1 VDIILYFLAKWPSSQ
16 SVIPQKMKS
25 SMLKVAL
32 PGKSTYINSTIKN
45 NKGIRDSV
53 TQLAK
58 FIGEAMETKKKI
70 VATQNLNFFIIFMV
84 EEIAFVV
91 MAAGI
96 GSRYKG
102 TKQLETFGK
111 SKLTIAEY
119 NMQHAID
126 AGFRRFYFV
135 IDDKFA
141 EIFHRRLKDFLPPNC
156 KFELIY
162 QKKEES
168 LAKFC
173 NRQKPWG
180 TGHAIM
186 CCGRAVRCNFCVT
199 NADDL
204 YGHDAI
210 SRMAEF
216 LRSVEKKS
224 RTFANVAYALSET
237 LSGNGAVS
245 RGVISI
251 DGDSYLTS
259 IEEVHGLAMGTYGG
273 AISKDSLVSM
283 NLWGFTP
290 EIFKLLEEGW
300 RGFKQ
305 NVSDIANDEFGI
317 SNFIDSAVRG
327 GRCRVKILHT
337 SSRWHG
343 ITYQTDRALVEKILS
358 E

>member
-1 VDIILYFLAKWPSSQ
+1 
-16 SVIPQKMKS
+16 
-25 SMLKVAL
+25 
-32 PGKSTYINSTIKN
+32 
-45 NKGIRDSV
+45 
-53 TQLAK
+53 
-58 FIGEAMETKKKI
+58 METKKKI
-70 VATQNLNFFIIFMV
+70 VATQNLNFSIIPMV

-96 GSRYKG
+96 GSRYDG
-102 TKQLETFGK
+102 IKQLETFGK

-119 NMQHAID
+119 NMQYAID
-126 AGFRRFYFV
+126 AGFRQFYFV

-173 NRQKPWG
+173 NRKKPWG
-180 TGHAIM
+180 TAHAIM
-186 CCGRAVRCNFCVT
+186 CCGQAVRCNFCVT

-210 SRMAEF
+210 FRMAEF
-216 LRSVEKKS
+216 LRSTGKKS
-224 RTFANVAYALSET
+224 KTFANVAYALSDT
-237 LSGNGAVS
+237 LSGNGTVS
-245 RGVISI
+245 RGVLSI
-251 DGDSYLTS
+251 DGDSYLVS
-259 IEEVHGLAMGTYGG
+259 INEVHGLSMNANDG
-273 AISKDSLVSM
+273 AVSSKDSLVSM

-290 EIFKLLEEGW
+290 EVFKLLEEGW

-305 NVSDIANDEFGI
+305 NISDIASDEFGI
-317 SNFIDSAVRG
+317 SNFIDSTVKG
-327 GRCRVKILHT
+327 GQCRVKILNT
-337 SSRWHG
+337 SSKWHG
-343 ITYQTDRALVEKILS
+343 ITYKTDRAPVEKMLS

>member
-1 VDIILYFLAKWPSSQ
+1 
-16 SVIPQKMKS
+16 
-25 SMLKVAL
+25 MLKLAL

-45 NKGIRDSV
+45 NKGIRSSV

-58 FIGEAMETKKKI
+58 FIGEVMETKKKI
-70 VATQNLNFFIIFMV
+70 VATQNLNFFIISMV

-91 MAAGI
+91 MAAGV
-96 GSRYKG
+96 GSRYNG

-111 SKLTIAEY
+111 SKLTMAEY
-119 NMQHAID
+119 NMQYAID
-126 AGFRRFYFV
+126 AGFRQFYFV

-141 EIFHRRLKDFLPPNC
+141 DIFHRRLKDFLPPNC

-186 CCGRAVRCNFCVT
+186 CCSRAVRCNFCVT

-210 SRMAEF
+210 SRIAKF

-224 RTFANVAYALSET
+224 QTFANVAYALSET
-237 LSGNGAVS
+237 LSGNGTVS

-259 IEEVHGLAMGTYGG
+259 IDEVRSLAMDADNGV
-273 AISKDSLVSM
+273 IPSKDSLVSM

-290 EIFKLLEEGW
+290 EVFKLLEEGW
-300 RGFKQ
+300 HRFKQ

-327 GRCRVKILHT
+327 GQCRVKILNT
-337 SSRWHG
+337 SSKWHG

>member
-1 VDIILYFLAKWPSSQ
+1 
-16 SVIPQKMKS
+16 
-25 SMLKVAL
+25 MLKLAL

-45 NKGIRDSV
+45 SKGIRSSV
-53 TQLAK
+53 TQLAE
-58 FIGEAMETKKKI
+58 FIGRVMETKKKI
-70 VATQNLNFFIIFMV
+70 VATQNLNFFIISMV

-96 GSRYKG
+96 GSRYNG
-102 TKQLETFGK
+102 TKQLEVFGK
-111 SKLTIAEY
+111 RKLTIAEY
-119 NMQHAID
+119 NIQHAID

-168 LAKFC
+168 LTKFC

-180 TGHAIM
+180 TAHAIM

-210 SRMAEF
+210 SSIAEF
-216 LRSVEKKS
+216 LRANGKKS
-224 RTFANVAYALSET
+224 QTFANVAYALSKT
-237 LSGNGAVS
+237 LSGNGTVS
-245 RGVISI
+245 RGVLSI
-251 DGDSYLTS
+251 DGDYYLTS
-259 IEEVHGLAMGTYGG
+259 IDEVHGLVMDIHAG
-273 AISKDSLVSM
+273 AIPPKDSLVSM

-290 EIFKLLEEGW
+290 EVFKLLEEGW
-300 RGFKQ
+300 HRFKQ
-305 NVSDIANDEFGI
+305 NGPNIANDEFGI
-317 SNFIDSAVRG
+317 SNFIDSAVKG
-327 GRCRVKILHT
+327 GQCRVKIINT
-337 SSRWHG
+337 SSQWHG
-343 ITYQTDRALVEKILS
+343 ITYQADRALVEKVLG

>member
-1 VDIILYFLAKWPSSQ
+1 
-16 SVIPQKMKS
+16 
-25 SMLKVAL
+25 
-32 PGKSTYINSTIKN
+32 
-45 NKGIRDSV
+45 
-53 TQLAK
+53 
-58 FIGEAMETKKKI
+58 
-70 VATQNLNFFIIFMV
+70 
-84 EEIAFVV
+84 
-91 MAAGI
+91 
-96 GSRYKG
+96 
-102 TKQLETFGK
+102 TKQLETFGE

-126 AGFRRFYFV
+126 LGFRQFYFV

-141 EIFHRRLKDFLPPNC
+141 EIFHRRLKNFLPSNC
-156 KFELIY
+156 QFELIY

-173 NRQKPWG
+173 NRKKPWG

-210 SRMAEF
+210 SRIAEF

-224 RTFANVAYALSET
+224 KTFANVAYVLSET
-237 LSGNGAVS
+237 LSGNGTVS

-259 IEEVHGLAMGTYGG
+259 IDEVHGLAMDANNG
-273 AISKDSLVSM
+273 AVSSKDLLVSM

-290 EIFKLLEEGW
+290 EVFKLLEEGW
-300 RGFKQ
+300 HGFKQ

-317 SNFIDSAVRG
+317 SNFMDLAVRG
-327 GRCRVKILHT
+327 GQCRVKILNT
-337 SSRWHG
+337 SSKWYG
-343 ITYQTDRALVEKILS
+343 ITYQTDRAWIEKILN